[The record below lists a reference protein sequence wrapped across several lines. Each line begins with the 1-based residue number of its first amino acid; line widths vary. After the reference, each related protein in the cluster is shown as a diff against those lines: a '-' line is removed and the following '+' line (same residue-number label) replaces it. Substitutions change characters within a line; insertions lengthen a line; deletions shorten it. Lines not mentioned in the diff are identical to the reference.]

1 LITKWFS
8 RNFYQIFKISAM
20 TATKEEMITKLRRDI
35 LQMEGYSHPKA
46 CAADDLA
53 LGPMAA
59 AFPDGVFPTG
69 AIHEFISSSPE
80 DTAASGG
87 FIAGL
92 VQKLLG
98 GGGAC
103 LWISYTRRIYP
114 PALKLF
120 GVDPDRVI
128 FVDVPLQKDV
138 LWVTE
143 EALKCEGVATV
154 ICETKDLS
162 FTASQRLQLAV
173 EKSHT
178 TGFVLRKD
186 VKKINTTACV
196 TRWQVRPV
204 RSQLRTGMPGVGHP
218 RWQVELLKVRNGKP
232 GNWTI
237 EWKKQTFQTVKAQEI
252 TETLRRY
259 A

>member
-1 LITKWFS
+1 
-8 RNFYQIFKISAM
+8 
-20 TATKEEMITKLRRDI
+20 MICW
-35 LQMEGYSHPKA
+35 EGFRPPQPGTGNDLGLGVV
-46 CAADDLA
+46 AD
-53 LGPMAA
+53 
-59 AFPDGVFPTG
+59 AFADGVFPTG

-92 VQKLLG
+92 VQRLLA

-120 GVDPDRVI
+120 GLDPDRVI
-128 FVDVPLQKDV
+128 FLDVPAQKDV

-143 EALKCEGVATV
+143 EALKCEGVAAV

-162 FTASQRLQLAV
+162 FTESQRLQLAV
-173 EKSHT
+173 EKSHV

-186 VKKINTTACV
+186 VRKINTTACV

-204 RSQLRTGMPGVGHP
+204 RSQLRAGMPGVGHP
-218 RWQVELLKVRNGKP
+218 RWDVHLLKVRNGRP

-237 EWKKQTFQTVKAQEI
+237 EWKKQNFKTVIAPRIIEPA
-252 TETLRRY
+252 RRY

>member
-1 LITKWFS
+1 
-8 RNFYQIFKISAM
+8 M
-20 TATKEEMITKLRRDI
+20 TSTKEEIISKLRQDMIRW
-35 LQMEGYSHPKA
+35 EGFRPPQPGTSN
-46 CAADDLA
+46 DMG
-53 LGPMAA
+53 LGPVAA
-59 AFPDGVFPTG
+59 AFSEGVFPTG

-92 VQKLLG
+92 VQKLLT

-128 FVDVPLQKDV
+128 FIDVPLQKDV

-154 ICETKDLS
+154 ICETRDLS
-162 FTASQRLQLAV
+162 FTESQRLQLAV
-173 EKSHT
+173 EKSHV
-178 TGFVLRKD
+178 TGFILRKD
-186 VKKINTTACV
+186 VRKANTTACV
-196 TRWQVRPV
+196 TRWQIRPV
-204 RSQLRTGMPGVGHP
+204 RSQLRSGMPGVGHP
-218 RWQVELLKVRNGKP
+218 RWHVELLKVRNGRP
-232 GNWTI
+232 GNWTV
-237 EWKKQTFQTVKAQEI
+237 EWKKQNFQTVLTPQFIKPTRQ
-252 TETLRRY
+252 Y

>member
-1 LITKWFS
+1 MKTL
-8 RNFYQIFKISAM
+8 
-20 TATKEEMITKLRRDI
+20 KEEIIGKLRQDI
-35 LQMEGYSHPKA
+35 LRWEGFRPRKPGES
-46 CAADDLA
+46 DSFG
-53 LGPMAA
+53 LGPIES
-59 AFPDGVFPTG
+59 AFPNGDFPTG
-69 AIHEFISSSPE
+69 AIHEFISSCPE
-80 DTAASGG
+80 DTAATGG

-92 VQKLLG
+92 VQKLLS

-128 FVDVPLQKDV
+128 FVDVPVQKDV

-162 FTASQRLQLAV
+162 FTESQRLQLAV
-173 EKSHT
+173 EKSHV

-186 VKKINTTACV
+186 VKKVNTTACV

-204 RSQLRTGMPGVGHP
+204 RSQLKRGMPGVGHP
-218 RWQVELLKVRNGKP
+218 RWQVELLKVKNGKP
-232 GNWTI
+232 GNWI
-237 EWKKQTFQTVKAQEI
+237 VEWKMQNFQAII
-252 TETLRRY
+252 TPQIPEPARQY

>member
-1 LITKWFS
+1 
-8 RNFYQIFKISAM
+8 M
-20 TATKEEMITKLRRDI
+20 TATKEETIAKLRRDI
-35 LQMEGYSHPKA
+35 QQMESYSRPKA
-46 CAADDLA
+46 GLAGDLG
-53 LGPMAA
+53 LGLVAS
-59 AFPDGVFPTG
+59 AFPDGIFPTG

-92 VQKLLG
+92 VQKLMMN
-98 GGGAC
+98 GGAC

-162 FTASQRLQLAV
+162 FTESQRLQLAV
-173 EKSHT
+173 EKSQV

-186 VKKINTTACV
+186 VRKINTTACV
-196 TRWQVRPV
+196 TRWQIRPV
-204 RSQLRTGMPGVGHP
+204 RSRLRTGMPGVGHP
-218 RWQVELLKVRNGKP
+218 RWQVELLKVRNGRP
-232 GNWTI
+232 GNWTV
-237 EWKKQTFQTVKAQEI
+237 EWKSQGFQTVELIKLPEQN
-252 TETLRRY
+252 RRY

>member
-1 LITKWFS
+1 M
-8 RNFYQIFKISAM
+8 A
-20 TATKEEMITKLRRDI
+20 ATKEEIINKLRQDMIRW
-35 LQMEGYSHPKA
+35 EGFRAPQPGTSN
-46 CAADDLA
+46 DLG
-53 LGPMAA
+53 LGPLAM
-59 AFPDGVFPTG
+59 AFPDGIFPTG
-69 AIHEFISSSPE
+69 AIHEFISNSPE

-92 VQKLLG
+92 VKKLLDD
-98 GGGAC
+98 GGAC
-103 LWISYTRRIYP
+103 LWVSYTRRVYP

-128 FVDVPLQKDV
+128 FVDVPLLKDL

-143 EALKCEGVATV
+143 EALKCDGVATV

-162 FTASQRLQLAV
+162 FTESQRLQLAV
-173 EKSHT
+173 EKSHV

-186 VKKINTTACV
+186 VRKINTTACV
-196 TRWQVRPV
+196 TRWQIRPM
-204 RSQLRTGMPGVGHP
+204 RSQLRPGMPGVGHP

-232 GNWTI
+232 GNWTV
-237 EWKKQTFQTVKAQEI
+237 EWKKQSFTTIVAPQILEPN
-252 TETLRRY
+252 RRY

>member
-1 LITKWFS
+1 MQASKQEI
-8 RNFYQIFKISAM
+8 I
-20 TATKEEMITKLRRDI
+20 EKLRRE
-35 LQMEGYSHPKA
+35 LLTCEGFKPPPPGESDYFG
-46 CAADDLA
+46 
-53 LGPMAA
+53 LGPLET
-59 AFPDGVFPTG
+59 AFPNGVFPTG

-87 FIAGL
+87 FIAGI
-92 VQKLLG
+92 VQKLLMSG
-98 GGGAC
+98 GVC

-120 GVDPDRVI
+120 GVEPDRVI
-128 FVDVPLQKDV
+128 FIDVPLQKDV

-154 ICETKDLS
+154 ICETRDLS
-162 FTASQRLQLAV
+162 FTESQRLQLAV
-173 EKSHT
+173 EKSHV

-186 VKKINTTACV
+186 VRKMNTTACV
-196 TRWQVRPV
+196 ARWQIRPV

-232 GNWTI
+232 GNWTV
-237 EWKKQTFQTVKAQEI
+237 EWKNKKFQFVKIENEFLTQ
-252 TETLRRY
+252 RY

>member
-1 LITKWFS
+1 
-8 RNFYQIFKISAM
+8 M
-20 TATKEEMITKLRRDI
+20 TATKEEIISDLRKK
-35 LQMEGYSHPKA
+35 MMGWEGFRPSKPGT
-46 CAADDLA
+46 DNDLG
-53 LGPMAA
+53 LGQLAA
-59 AFPDGVFPTG
+59 AFQEGVFPTG

-80 DTAASGG
+80 DTAATGG

-92 VQKLLG
+92 VQKLLI

-128 FVDVPLQKDV
+128 FVDVPKQKDV

-143 EALKCEGVATV
+143 EALKCEGVAAV

-162 FTASQRLQLAV
+162 FTESQRLQLAV
-173 EKSHT
+173 EKTHV

-186 VKKINTTACV
+186 VKGVNTTACV
-196 TRWQVRPV
+196 TRWQIRPV

-218 RWQVELLKVRNGKP
+218 RWQVELLKVKNGKP
-232 GNWTI
+232 GNWIVEWEKQNFQTILAPQTI
-237 EWKKQTFQTVKAQEI
+237 EQS
-252 TETLRRY
+252 RRY

>member
-1 LITKWFS
+1 MNS
-8 RNFYQIFKISAM
+8 
-20 TATKEEMITKLRRDI
+20 TKEEIISKLRQDMIRW
-35 LQMEGYSHPKA
+35 EGFRPPQPG
-46 CAADDLA
+46 ADNDLG
-53 LGPMAA
+53 LGLMAT
-59 AFPDGVFPTG
+59 AFPNGVFPTG

-92 VQKLLG
+92 VHSLLSQ
-98 GGGAC
+98 GGAC

-128 FVDVPLQKDV
+128 FVDVPLQKDL

-162 FTASQRLQLAV
+162 FTESQRLQLAV
-173 EKSHT
+173 EKSHV

-186 VKKINTTACV
+186 LKKVNITACV

-204 RSQLRTGMPGVGHP
+204 RSQLRSGMPGVGHP
-218 RWQVELLKVRNGKP
+218 RWTVELLKVRNGRP
-232 GNWTI
+232 GNWTV
-237 EWKKQTFQTVKAQEI
+237 EWKKQRFQTI
-252 TETLRRY
+252 ISPPFIETARRY

>member
-1 LITKWFS
+1 MS
-8 RNFYQIFKISAM
+8 
-20 TATKEEMITKLRRDI
+20 ATKEEIISDLRKKMMGWEGFRPAKPG
-35 LQMEGYSHPKA
+35 MEN
-46 CAADDLA
+46 DLG
-53 LGPMAA
+53 LGELAA

-69 AIHEFISSSPE
+69 AIHEFISSTPE

-87 FIAGL
+87 FIVGL
-92 VQKLLG
+92 VQKLLTA
-98 GGGAC
+98 GGAC

-128 FVDVPLQKDV
+128 FVDVLLQKDV

-162 FTASQRLQLAV
+162 FTESQRLQLAV
-173 EKSHT
+173 EKSHV
-178 TGFVLRKD
+178 TGFILRKG
-186 VKKINTTACV
+186 VKKVNTTACI
-196 TRWQVRPV
+196 TRWQIRPV
-204 RSQLRTGMPGVGHP
+204 RSQLRPGMPGVGHP
-218 RWQVELLKVRNGKP
+218 RWQVDLLKVRNGRP
-232 GNWTI
+232 GNWTV
-237 EWKKQTFQTVKAQEI
+237 EWKKQNFQTVIAPQVVEPN
-252 TETLRRY
+252 RRY

>member
-1 LITKWFS
+1 
-8 RNFYQIFKISAM
+8 M
-20 TATKEEMITKLRRDI
+20 ATKEEIINKLRQDMIRW
-35 LQMEGYSHPKA
+35 EGFRPPQPGASN
-46 CAADDLA
+46 DLG
-53 LGPMAA
+53 LGAVA
-59 AFPDGVFPTG
+59 SAFPGGVFPTG
-69 AIHEFISSSPE
+69 AIHEFISSCPE

-92 VQKLLG
+92 VQGLLDK
-98 GGGAC
+98 GGAC

-120 GVDPDRVI
+120 GVNPDQVI
-128 FVDVPLQKDV
+128 FVDVPMQRDI

-154 ICETKDLS
+154 ICETKALS
-162 FTASQRLQLAV
+162 FSDSQRLQLAV
-173 EKSHT
+173 EKSHV

-186 VKKINTTACV
+186 VKKTNTTACA

-204 RSQLRTGMPGVGHP
+204 RSQLRSGMPGVGQP
-218 RWQVELLKVRNGKP
+218 RWLVELIKVRNGRP
-232 GNWTI
+232 GSWTI
-237 EWKKQTFQTVKAQEI
+237 EWKKQHFQIVVAPQINEPAKK
-252 TETLRRY
+252 Y